1 MSARSSPSD
10 HPTTT
15 SPDPAPTGPD
25 QATDDAQA
33 TGGAHIGALLEAAR
47 AGHRPA
53 LHRLVEE
60 LTPMVW
66 NVARAQGL
74 DRATGEDVV
83 QTAWLALLQHLHEIR
98 TPGALLGWLAT
109 VTKREAWRVRGAAA
123 RTRPAGDDDV
133 IDPADPAPLPADLVA
148 TKERRQLLWEAVSRL
163 PGRCPELLRVI
174 AFTPRPDYAEVS
186 RALGMPH
193 GSIGPT
199 RGRCLAKLRDE
210 LTADP
215 RWSGP

>member
-1 MSARSSPSD
+1 LL
-10 HPTTT
+10 
-15 SPDPAPTGPD
+15 
-25 QATDDAQA
+25 QEAQA
-33 TGGAHIGALLEAAR
+33 GQRL
-47 AGHRPA
+47 A

-74 DRATGEDVV
+74 DRATSEDVV

-109 VTKREAWRVRGAAA
+109 VTKREAWRVQGVAA
-123 RTRPAGDDDV
+123 RARPASDDGV
-133 IDPADPAPLPADLVA
+133 LDPVDPAPLPADLVA
-148 TKERRQLLWEAVSRL
+148 TRERGQLLWDAVNRL
-163 PGRCPELLRVI
+163 PGRCPELLRAL
-174 AFTPRPDYAEVS
+174 AFTPRPDYAAVS
-186 RALGMPH
+186 EALGMPH

-199 RGRCLAKLRDE
+199 RGRCLAKLRGE
-210 LTADP
+210 LAADP